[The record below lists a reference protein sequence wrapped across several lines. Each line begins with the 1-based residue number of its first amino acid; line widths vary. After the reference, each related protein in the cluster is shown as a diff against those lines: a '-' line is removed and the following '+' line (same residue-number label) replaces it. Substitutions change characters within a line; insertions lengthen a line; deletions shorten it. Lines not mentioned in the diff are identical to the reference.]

1 MRITDLA
8 ELNRLYG
15 QPGPASLLKV
25 TDQLT
30 PAYRAWLEA
39 SPFYVLATHGP
50 QGLDCSPRG
59 DQMGEV
65 ARVADG
71 RTLLLPDRRGNNR
84 IDSLRNI
91 LHDPQVGLI
100 FLTPGI
106 GETLRVNGTA
116 EILADEALNASFA
129 VDGKPPKVVVRVAI
143 RSVYFQCAR
152 ALARSGLW
160 DPATFRVPGTV
171 PTAGAMLADASAGRE
186 GGAAYD
192 AGLAERQ
199 RGTMY

>member
-1 MRITDLA
+1 MRITDPA
-8 ELNRLYG
+8 ELDRLYG
-15 QPGPASLLKV
+15 RPGAASVLKV
-25 TDQLT
+25 ADHLT
-30 PAYRAWLEA
+30 PAYRDWLEA
-39 SPFYVLATHGP
+39 SPFYVLATRGP

-59 DQMGEV
+59 DRLGEL
-65 ARVADG
+65 ARVADE

-106 GETLRVNGTA
+106 GEALRVNGTA
-116 EILADEALNASFA
+116 EILADEALNATFA
-129 VDGKPPKVVVRVAI
+129 VDGKAPKVVVRVSI

-152 ALARSGLW
+152 AVARSGLW
-160 DPATFRVPGTV
+160 DPATFRALGTL
-171 PTAGAMLADASAGRE
+171 PTAGVMLAEASAGRE

-192 AGLAERQ
+192 AALAERQ
-199 RGTMY
+199 RQTMY